1 LTAPERRTSVA
12 TMTWVNLPSF
22 ADTTLLALLIANAL
36 ICLTIFLLA
45 GPTFIAAKDAFGR
58 HVVEVPIWKR
68 LTFALALFAVAAY
81 LALQA
86 LLVWEFWPYY
96 ADRGERTTER
106 VVELVSLPEEN
117 PTLFWITTEG
127 HRFGVTREI
136 YRNLMVGDTVDVR
149 YRPVDDTLFELT
161 IVERAQP

>member
-1 LTAPERRTSVA
+1 
-12 TMTWVNLPSF
+12 MTYINLPSF

-36 ICLTIFLLA
+36 VCLTVFLLA

-58 HVVEVPIWKR
+58 HVVEVPVWKR
-68 LTFALALFAVAAY
+68 FTFALALFAVAAY

-96 ADRGERTTER
+96 ADRGERSQEQITALT
-106 VVELVSLPEEN
+106 SLPSED
-117 PTLFWITTEG
+117 PDLFWITTER

-136 YRNLMVGDTVDVR
+136 YRNLMVGDRVEVR
-149 YRPVDDTLFELT
+149 FRPADDTLFEITL
-161 IVERAQP
+161 VERAQP